1 MAPVPTKESSSA
13 PLADWFFI
21 TGVDSEQLRWGST
34 SNPEETAQDSPQPPV
49 EQTIEEERTS
59 ESGYENQEIIP
70 ATPRH
75 VKRNSYHRL
84 SRLSDDARLSI
95 ASISLSP
102 DRKGT
107 DSNRSSTT
115 IKGIQI
121 NGTTTSLSDVDFD
134 RALRKF
140 ATERESFLT
149 DLTLSAGAVVPNRPK
164 ARPKTQ
170 RIVNNEDGGG
180 LKSGVGSIR
189 RRISFRDMNSMKRQ
203 SSVNRQSILLASI
216 RTSKRL
222 SNYNSVIP
230 NPQPLPQEDN
240 THPLKRR
247 FEPVLLDRYPPRSVV
262 DETKR
267 RGQFPD
273 YVPMFAFPN
282 DVHIVSADERPRST
296 WHGFAMTTGD
306 NSRLYGICIIVWMP
320 LNHEASQELE
330 RKCEEWR
337 RDNMTDEERELAS
350 SLGERLAV
358 ERVKLSRLLASLP
371 LVASGSQERENLEDE
386 ISAVEE
392 KIGLMAD
399 LLRPVRHGAAA
410 KIDGLTDGETG
421 LWIPRSY
428 GILGRDPSLT
438 SFWKEWL
445 RAVVVPMTNGGI
457 LRVPPTSPKVG
468 MWQPLERY
476 VVNLCAE
483 ALSPIS
489 SKTQV
494 EVSVRELRLFARKE
508 AINELPGSRNTDLFA
523 LFRALSIP
531 NIVVLMEFVLAE
543 ARIILLSSHTAM
555 LHLASKAITELLY
568 PLTWS
573 GIFIPVLPAR
583 LIQAL
588 EAPCPYIVGIERR
601 YERIELPEDEF
612 VLVDLD
618 QDEIESNI
626 RPIPMPRQV
635 RRKLTSLLQMAAP
648 HHNRYGVPH
657 GPPVYAI
664 ESFPFNTFCSEN
676 SGIFTGNSTPSAL
689 AKFAGLNSA
698 SFGDNASNFAAR
710 PPVFNAF
717 LQSRSEPR
725 PSTSSNTAPPS
736 PKLSPT
742 SGNFPPLPMTPISR
756 NDSGFAIQSSLR
768 EKRSGHFETSSKRSS
783 TYVDRVPT
791 LRRPSLPFNGHTSS
805 HSSNRSIA
813 TISTGTHTMSNYAP
827 STYAQSTLA
836 ASTIMPN
843 VLMQP
848 VWNTDTT
855 MWVEGHCLNWR
866 ATDDRSVCSI
876 CVDKAED
883 GIYKCSGCG
892 INAHARCAQQACLV
906 CPAAFH
912 PEQIRAAFVRCFASL
927 FYTYRKFLGPATG
940 DQKKA
945 GMLFHFNMNGF
956 LRSLPHETADYMNV
970 LQQTQAFNEFIHER
984 ELKAANDSSTM
995 LFDQIILAKR
1005 NRGRTSMF
1013 SRSKTDFLSD
1023 TSDHLWRSAAATPPQ
1038 GRFPGDY
1045 TSVIARTPAKLSPE
1059 FLKEPRVLQGVPRI
1073 NTVHARRKPI
1083 PSMLGPSP
1091 QTNGLSMSPPS

>member
-21 TGVDSEQLRWGST
+21 TGVDSEQLRWGSNNT
-34 SNPEETAQDSPQPPV
+34 EEVAQDCPQPPV

-59 ESGYENQEIIP
+59 ESENENRESIP
-70 ATPRH
+70 ATPRP

-95 ASISLSP
+95 ASITLSP
-102 DRKGT
+102 ERKGT

-121 NGTTTSLSDVDFD
+121 NGATTSLSDVDFD

-180 LKSGVGSIR
+180 IKSGVGSLR

-203 SSVNRQSILLASI
+203 SSVNRQPSV

-247 FEPVLLDRYPPRSVV
+247 FEPVLLDRYPATSMVE
-262 DETKR
+262 ETKR

-320 LNHEASQELE
+320 LNEEASQELE
-330 RKCEEWR
+330 RKCEDWR

-358 ERVKLSRLLASLP
+358 ERVKLSRLLAALP
-371 LVASGSQERENLEDE
+371 TVASGSQERENLEDD

-399 LLRPVRHGAAA
+399 LLRPVRHGAAS

-438 SFWKEWL
+438 TFWKEWL

-483 ALSPIS
+483 AVSPIS

-494 EVSVRELRLFARKE
+494 EVSIRELRLFARKE
-508 AINELPGSRNTDLFA
+508 AVNEIPGSRNTDLYS

-543 ARIILLSSHTAM
+543 ARIILLSSHTSM
-555 LHLASKAITELLY
+555 LHLASKVITELLY
-568 PLTWS
+568 PLNWS

-601 YERIELPEDEF
+601 YERVELPEDDF

-626 RPIPMPRQV
+626 RPIAMPRQV
-635 RRKLTSLLQMAAP
+635 RRKLTSLLQMASP

-657 GPPVYAI
+657 GPPAYAI
-664 ESFPFNTFCSEN
+664 EAFPFNTFASEN
-676 SGIFTGNSTPSAL
+676 TGVFTGSAIPSAL

-717 LQSRSEPR
+717 LSPKSDNR
-725 PSTSSNTAPPS
+725 PSTGSNTAPPS

-742 SGNFPPLPMTPISR
+742 SVSFPPLPITPISR
-756 NDSGFAIQSSLR
+756 SDSGFGIQSSLR

-791 LRRPSLPFNGHTSS
+791 LRRPSIPLGGHTSS
-805 HSSNRSIA
+805 HSSSRSIA
-813 TISTGTHTMSNYAP
+813 TISTGNHTMSNYAP
-827 STYAQSTLA
+827 SIYAQSTLA

-843 VLMQP
+843 VLLQP
-848 VWNTDTT
+848 VRNTETQT
-855 MWVEGHCLNWR
+855 WMEGHCLNWR
-866 ATDDRSVCSI
+866 ANDDRSICSV

-892 INAHARCAQQACLV
+892 INAHARCAQQIYLV

-912 PEQIRAAFVRCFASL
+912 AEQVRAAFVRCFASL
-927 FYTYRKFLGPATG
+927 FYTYRKFLGPAAG

-956 LRSLPHETADYMNV
+956 LRSLPHEMADYMSV

-984 ELKAANDSSTM
+984 ELKAANDPSIM

-1013 SRSKTDFLSD
+1013 SKSKTDFLSD

-1038 GRFPGDY
+1038 GKFPGDY
-1045 TSVIARTPAKLSPE
+1045 TAIITRTPAKLSPT
-1059 FLKEPRVLQGVPRI
+1059 FMKEPRVLQGVPRI

-1091 QTNGLSMSPPS
+1091 RTTNGLAMSPPS